1 MSGVANA
8 SDDKNENYLFDENNL
23 KQSCYE
29 EFIEGERCWSSLPQF
44 STTHTAIEQTLSK
57 LYPQYAKDTEAKDL
71 TAFRYLERMFT
82 LDPKTGNIIVAISE
96 GGEGVPFESLWGS
109 AEKRQAAGAIKT
121 IENLIIETS
130 DLVGLKAVL
139 FDIYY
144 DRATADFILANRAT
158 DQARILWVDRASTA
172 AVEKY
177 RQQSL
182 DILLGAFDDYWRLI
196 EKYPQSFASAQPFR
210 DVKSARYLK

>member
-1 MSGVANA
+1 MIDTKQRLVGVFTPLLLLSGVANA

-23 KQSCYE
+23 KQSCYQ
-29 EFIEGERCWSSLPQF
+29 EFIDGERCWSGLPQF
-44 STTHTAIEQTLSK
+44 STTHTTIEQTLSK

-82 LDPKTGNIIVAISE
+82 LDPKTGDIIVAISE
-96 GGEGVPFESLWGS
+96 GGEGVPFDSLWGS

-121 IENLIIETS
+121 IENLVIETS
-130 DLVGLKAVL
+130 DLVGLRAVL

-144 DRATADFILANRAT
+144 DRATADFILANRAA
-158 DQARILWVDRASTA
+158 DQSRTLWVDRESTA

-182 DILLGAFDDYWRLI
+182 
-196 EKYPQSFASAQPFR
+196 
-210 DVKSARYLK
+210 RYSIKCF